1 MLLAP
6 DFVKMAQ
13 YGEDTMNPM
22 VSELT
27 AFDAQTEV
35 ESEAYSEREP
45 ALDTVQALRLS
56 SRLQST
62 LDVGTLIDAFARELA
77 RMIKYDSVSYLNE
90 AVGLSRQ
97 IGNPARHSLR
107 YRMVLPDREILG
119 MILVTRAR
127 PFEDTDIAMI
137 EFLISN
143 TVYPLRNALL
153 YHDAQSAAFK
163 DALTG
168 FNNRAMFELTLERE
182 VSLAQRHQT
191 PLSIL
196 CIDIDH
202 FKKIND
208 LHGHMAGDKVI
219 RSVAEGIHNCVRG
232 SDVIF
237 RYGGEEF
244 VVVLSNTEI
253 VGSCNLA
260 ERIRERISNSFCLHN
275 SQSLAV
281 TVSIGVTTL
290 GNDKTWPSL
299 FERADQALYQA
310 KRTGRNKV
318 CTL

>member
-1 MLLAP
+1 
-6 DFVKMAQ
+6 MAE
-13 YGEDTMNPM
+13 YLHEKEGVRAKTLFATHYH
-22 VSELT
+22 ELT
-27 AFDAQTEV
+27 
-35 ESEAYSEREP
+35 
-45 ALDTVQALRLS
+45 
-56 SRLQST
+56 
-62 LDVGTLIDAFARELA
+62 EL
-77 RMIKYDSVSYLNE
+77 
-90 AVGLSRQ
+90 
-97 IGNPARHSLR
+97 
-107 YRMVLPDREILG
+107 
-119 MILVTRAR
+119 
-127 PFEDTDIAMI
+127 
-137 EFLISN
+137 
-143 TVYPLRNALL
+143 
-153 YHDAQSAAFK
+153 
-163 DALTG
+163 
-168 FNNRAMFELTLERE
+168 ELTLERE
-182 VSLAQRHQT
+182 VSLSQRHQT

-208 LHGHMAGDKVI
+208 MHGHMAGDKVI

-290 GNDKTWPSL
+290 GKDTSWLTL
-299 FERADQALYQA
+299 FDRADQALYQA

>member
-1 MLLAP
+1 
-6 DFVKMAQ
+6 
-13 YGEDTMNPM
+13 MNPM

-27 AFDAQTEV
+27 AFDAQTDIETNTQ
-35 ESEAYSEREP
+35 SSHEP
-45 ALDTVQALRLS
+45 AVIDTVQALRLS

-62 LDVGTLIDAFARELA
+62 LDVGTLIDAFARELSG
-77 RMIKYDSVSYLNE
+77 MIQYDSVSYLNE
-90 AVGLSRQ
+90 SVGISKQ

-107 YRMVLPDREILG
+107 YRLVLPEREILG
-119 MILVTRAR
+119 MVLITRAR
-127 PFEDTDIAMI
+127 PFEDTDITMI

-143 TVYPLRNALL
+143 IVYPLRNALL

-182 VSLAQRHQT
+182 VSLSLRHET
-191 PLSIL
+191 PLSVL

-208 LHGHMAGDKVI
+208 MHGHMAGDKVI
-219 RSVAEGIHNCVRG
+219 RSVAEGIDNCVRG

-244 VVVLSNTEI
+244 VVVLSNTET

-260 ERIRERISNSFCLHN
+260 ERIRERISNSFCMHN
-275 SQSLAV
+275 SESLAV

-290 GNDKTWPSL
+290 RGDSAWPTL